1 MTSGAPG
8 LWYRRWTALSH
19 PDRVTV
25 GAALAVHTVI
35 AVALRTVGSA
45 RVAAAVERWSATGSR
60 QGAADLAAAVRVG
73 QIVDRVA
80 AHRVPGGTCL
90 TRSLTS
96 QAILRRRGVRAD
108 LRLGVRPT
116 GSGTGSGTGPTQLA
130 FHAWTEVAGTAVNDR
145 SDVASLYAVFPVE
158 GLAGLA
164 RRRRGGG
171 AFV

>member
-8 LWYRRWTALSH
+8 LWYRRWAALSY
-19 PDRVTV
+19 PDRLTV
-25 GAALAVHTVI
+25 GAAFAVHTVI

-45 RVAAAVERWSATGSR
+45 RVAAAVERWSATGNR
-60 QGAADLAAAVRVG
+60 QDAADLAAAVRVC

-80 AHRVPGGTCL
+80 AHRVPRGTCL

-96 QAILRRRGVRAD
+96 QAILRRRGVPAD

-116 GSGTGSGTGPTQLA
+116 GSGTGPSQLA
-130 FHAWTEVAGTAVNDR
+130 FHAWTEVAGTVVNDR

-164 RRRRGGG
+164 RRGSDSG